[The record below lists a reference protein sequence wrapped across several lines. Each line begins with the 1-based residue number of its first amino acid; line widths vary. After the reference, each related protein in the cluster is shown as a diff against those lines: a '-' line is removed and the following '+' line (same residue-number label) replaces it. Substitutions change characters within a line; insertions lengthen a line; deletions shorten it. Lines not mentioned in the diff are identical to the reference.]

1 VEKLI
6 KKINNRT
13 AVISIIGLGYAG
25 LPLLV
30 EFADNG
36 FKSIGIDI
44 NENKVKKLNKGINY
58 ISDVNNERVRRLA
71 KSGLL
76 KASTDFKILKDIDAI
91 SICVPTPL
99 KKTKDPDISYILD
112 VLKELKKFV
121 HKDMIIIL
129 ESTTYPG
136 TTNEL
141 LLPELESSGLKVGK
155 DFALAFSPERID
167 PGNTKFNIKN
177 TPKVVGG
184 VTTKCGKI
192 ASLLYSTIIEN
203 VITVSSAK
211 AAEMVKMLENTFRAV
226 NIGLVNEF
234 AIMCNKLDLDTSEI
248 IQAASTKPFGF
259 MPFYP
264 GPGLGGHCLPIDP
277 LYLSWKLKTLDY
289 NARFI
294 ELASEINA
302 NMPLYVVS
310 KISDGLNNQKK
321 SVNGSRIFILGVTY
335 KPNVDDIRESPA
347 LDIIKLLMKK
357 KADVTYNDPYV
368 SYIKIDNTSLKSQK
382 LTDKLLSASDCVVI
396 VTDHKSY
403 DWNNIVEK
411 SHLII
416 DTRNATKNLKSKKII
431 KI

>member
-1 VEKLI
+1 MGKLI
-6 KKINNRT
+6 KKINECKAT
-13 AVISIIGLGYAG
+13 ISIIGLGYAG

-30 EFADNG
+30 EFAEYG

-44 NENKVKKLNKGINY
+44 DEKKIEKLNKGINY
-58 ISDVNNERVRRLA
+58 IRDIDNERVKRLT

-76 KASTDFKILKDIDAI
+76 KATTDFKVLKEVDAV

-99 KKTKDPDISYILD
+99 KKTKDPDISCILD
-112 VLKELKKFV
+112 VLKELKKYI
-121 HKDMIIIL
+121 HKDMLIIL

-141 LLPELESSGLKVGK
+141 LLPELESNGLKVGK

-167 PGNTKFNIKN
+167 PGNIKYNIKN

-184 VTTKCGKI
+184 VTNECGKI
-192 ASLLYSTIIEN
+192 ATLLYSKIIDD

-234 AIMCNKLDLDTSEI
+234 AIMCDKLDLDTNEI

-294 ELASEINA
+294 ELASEVNV

-310 KISDGLNNQKK
+310 KITDGLNNQKK
-321 SVNGSRIFILGVTY
+321 SVNGSKILILGVTY
-335 KPNVDDIRESPA
+335 KPDVDDIRESPA

-357 KADVTYNDPYV
+357 RADVVYNDPYAP
-368 SYIKIDNTSLKSQK
+368 YIQIDNTTLKSQK
-382 LTDKLLSASDCVVI
+382 LTDKVLSISDCVVI
-396 VTDHKSY
+396 VTDHHSY
-403 DWNNIVEK
+403 NWKNIVAK
-411 SHLII
+411 SRLIV
-416 DTRNATKNLKSKKII
+416 DTRNATKNFKLAKII